1 MPYLG
6 RSTDG
11 FGVRDRFVYT
21 ASGSETS
28 VSGADDNS
36 RTLKFEDGTYVDVYL
51 NGIFLLRGTDYD
63 TNTANTI
70 NNLASLAASDIVEV
84 IVYDVFTVADT
95 VSKTS
100 GGTFTGA
107 ISMEGGLTV
116 TGAATVSTN
125 ITASGVISD
134 EEGQINDHRSI
145 MLEGTDS
152 SFSNEGS
159 VILLDA
165 SAAGTNAGEKLLFEK
180 DTLSSLIRE
189 SEDVIVL
196 EDNDE
201 NGFLFQDTSTG
212 ARVSTTKIILERGT
226 NFDIPNTLTAPK
238 VTGVAEIANVGG
250 DQNTNFNNSVSVDV
264 KAMSLGA
271 GTHIL
276 DLDRNANFQLT
287 LSGNITLANPA
298 NLTAGTTGSIFVVQD
313 GTGSR
318 TVAYGSSWDFI
329 GGTAPTMTT
338 AASSVDR
345 IDYIVLDST
354 NIHAVATL
362 AYS

>member
-6 RSTDG
+6 RSSDG

-36 RTLKFEDGTYVDVYL
+36 RTLKFQDGTYVDVYL
-51 NGIFLLRGTDYD
+51 NGVLLLRGTDYNTTT
-63 TNTANTI
+63 TNTI
-70 NNLASLAASDIVEV
+70 GSLASLAASDIVEV
-84 IVYDVFTVADT
+84 VVYDVFTVADT

-100 GGTFTGA
+100 GGTF
-107 ISMEGGLTV
+107 GGTV
-116 TGAATVSTN
+116 TVNGNIST
-125 ITASGVISD
+125 TTGVVSD

-145 MLEGTDS
+145 MLDGTDS
-152 SFSNEGS
+152 SFANEGS
-159 VILLDA
+159 VILLDGTDG
-165 SAAGTNAGEKLLFEK
+165 SATNAGEKLLFEK

-189 SEDVIVL
+189 NEDVIVL

-201 NGFLFQDTSTG
+201 NGVLLQDTSTS

-238 VTGVAEIANVGG
+238 VTGVSEIANIGG
-250 DQNTNFNNSVSVDV
+250 GQNTNFDNSVSVDV

-271 GTHIL
+271 GSHIL
-276 DLDRNANFQLT
+276 DLNRNANFQLT
-287 LSGNITLANPA
+287 LSGNITLVNPA
-298 NLTAGTTGSIFVVQD
+298 ELTAGTTGSIFIVQD

-318 TVAYGSSWDFI
+318 TVSYGSSWDFI

>member
-1 MPYLG
+1 MAYLG

-51 NGIFLLRGTDYD
+51 NGIFLLRGTDYNTTT
-63 TNTANTI
+63 TNTI
-70 NNLASLAASDIVEV
+70 GGLASLAASDIVEV

-95 VSKTS
+95 VSKTK
-100 GGTFTGA
+100 GGAFTGGITFSSTTTMTGTTSA
-107 ISMEGGLTV
+107 TQIDIEGETLL
-116 TGAATVSTN
+116 
-125 ITASGVISD
+125 
-134 EEGQINDHRSI
+134 EERAI

-152 SFSNEGS
+152 DFSNEGS
-159 VILLDA
+159 LLLLDA
-165 SAAGTNAGEKLLFEK
+165 SASGTDAGEKLLFEAN
-180 DTLSSLIRE
+180 TLDSLTK
-189 SEDVIVL
+189 EDPDALVL

-201 NGFLFQDTSTG
+201 NGFLFQDTSTN
-212 ARVSTTKIILERGT
+212 ARVSTTKIVLERGT
-226 NFDIPNTLTAPK
+226 DFATPNDLSAPK
-238 VTGVAEIANVGG
+238 ITGVAEIANVGG
-250 DQNTNFNNSVSVDV
+250 DQNTNFDNSVSVDV
-264 KAMSLGA
+264 KAMSLAA